1 MYRESLEQITYLQ
14 VKVIG
19 GASVYVR
26 HIPPT
31 PCKACTQGH
40 DRHQVLARVRDVQQ
54 RRLCLAA
61 FADMYVSLARGS
73 CMRVYTAKHIH
84 KIVCDLAVT
93 SFRRVSMIDDQSGFA
108 AFIAKYLREHLMG
121 NLAGCRS

>member
-26 HIPPT
+26 HIPPI

-61 FADMYVSLARGS
+61 FADMYVSVARGS

-84 KIVCDLAVT
+84 KIICDLAVT
-93 SFRRVSMIDDQSGFA
+93 SFRRVSMIDLDLHSLDLL
-108 AFIAKYLREHLMG
+108 AKYLREHLMG